1 MQDNFSM
8 HCDQKLY
15 VRLYD
20 HQILFQ
26 AVGNVQARLAAELEQ
41 HRVSLLSV
49 FDNLHSHIMDAKT
62 LAAAACK
69 PVSQQDKVSS
79 HSGLWFA
86 CSCMCLCTS
95 GLHNALSWQVLVS
108 CARLFLLLKSSLL
121 VTSLYFL
128 L

>member
-1 MQDNFSM
+1 M

-86 CSCMCLCTS
+86 CSCMCLCIS
-95 GLHNALSWQVLVS
+95 GLHAEVAWQVLVC
-108 CARLFLLLKSSLL
+108 CARLFLLLRSSLL
-121 VTSLYFL
+121 VTSPHL
-128 L
+128 LLCP